1 MQWLNREPHYDGT
14 RMQFDFDDYIL
25 SVVKFTGSYGWKKG
39 LGEIAFMDRDTEEF
53 CEPPVELDFMNEY
66 SFSGDVGI
74 YGHANDPQ
82 VDRIVQAMEKLD
94 NANKIR
100 TKPVSEGQDDW

>member
-1 MQWLNREPHYDGT
+1 MAKWPEREQWHDGQ
-14 RMQFDFDDYIL
+14 RIQFDFDDYIL
-25 SVVKFTGSYGWKKG
+25 SAVKFTGSYGWKKG
-39 LGEIAFMDRDTEEF
+39 LWEIAFMDRDTHDF

-74 YGHANDPQ
+74 YGHVNDPE

-94 NANKIR
+94 HAN
-100 TKPVSEGQDDW
+100 

>member
-39 LGEIAFMDRDTEEF
+39 LWEVAFMDRDTQEF

-100 TKPVSEGQDDW
+100 IKPSSQGQDDW